1 MWHNIISK
9 SISGT
14 KVGGINM
21 ITVKKKATIA
31 TISELRNKS
40 SKILNSLKEN
50 RVILQRH
57 KKPVAIMVDYKQYE
71 NVEEMLEFAEDYI
84 LGMTALQR
92 DKKAKKRDFVDID
105 EW

>member
-1 MWHNIISK
+1 
-9 SISGT
+9 
-14 KVGGINM
+14 M

-92 DKKAKKRDFVDID
+92 DEKAKKRDFVDID
-105 EW
+105 VCVKLDSINI